1 MTDAATQK
9 DDTALEDILADAD
22 TGGRVPTG
30 GFDRAAL
37 WYLPLAWAIYQLWIA
52 SPLPF
57 IVGFG
62 VWNDTQTRAI
72 HLGFAVLLAFLAFP
86 GLKSSPRTYIPKL
99 TWIVAIVA
107 AIAASYLWWDYRGVA
122 QRTGNPSTTDV
133 VLAGIGLVLL
143 LEAARR
149 SLGFPLM
156 GVALFFL
163 GYVFFGSWSGL
174 PEVVQ
179 WKGASFNKAMSHMW
193 LTTEGVFGVALGVS
207 SGFVFLFVLFGSL
220 LNQAGA
226 GNYFL
231 KLAFAALGHLRGGP
245 AKAAVIASA
254 ATGLISGSSIA
265 NVVTTGT
272 FTIPLM
278 KKVGFP
284 PTKAGAVEVSS
295 SINGVLTPPVMG
307 AVAFLMTEYV
317 GISYVEVV
325 KTAIVPAAISYV
337 ALVYIVHLEALKMGM
352 TGTSRMNPIKFMLGA
367 IFIIAIS
374 IVIAGGTLFL
384 TGLLVGGLGTVFG
397 GASLYVILVGMLVAY
412 VAAVRFAAQGP
423 DLDMSL
429 ESMQHL
435 PPTREIFKTGIHY
448 LMPILLLMY
457 LLMIERKSPGLS
469 AFWSTIFM
477 LFILLTQNPLKAYFR
492 GQGDVIGQIKAGLS
506 DIAEGMIAG
515 ARNMIGLAAA
525 MGVAGIIVGAV
536 TLTGIGQVMAE
547 FVEFLSGGNLLAMLF
562 FVAVISIILGMGLPT
577 TANYIVVSSLMAGVV
592 VELGAQNG
600 LIVPLVAVHM
610 FVFYF
615 GIMADVTPPVGLASF
630 AAAAISKGDP
640 LKTGF
645 QAFFYSIR
653 TALLPFLF
661 IFNTDLLLIDVGP
674 VKAVFVFIIALIAML
689 LFAAGTMN
697 YFMVKSR
704 LWESAALL
712 VAAFILFQP
721 GYFLNQFQPEFE
733 QRPGSDLLEMAA
745 AAEDGASLRVR
756 LAGENLNGDMIDAR
770 YLLPLGD
777 AGPDGAT
784 RLLDGAGIE
793 FRDED
798 GTLFV
803 DNLNFGGP
811 SEQLGIDFDWEVME
825 LDVAADRMPKEIF
838 YIPALCIL
846 LLVWMLQMRRKRAQ
860 VSEEVAA

>member
-1 MTDAATQK
+1 MQEKTK
-9 DDTALEDILADAD
+9 DRQSNYDDMIAEAD
-22 TGGRVPTG
+22 TGGRTPSDAFG
-30 GFDRAAL
+30 QKAS
-37 WYLPLAWAIYQLWIA
+37 WYIPLVWAIYQLWIS

-57 IVGFG
+57 ILGIG

-72 HLGFAVLLAFLAFP
+72 HLGFAVLLAFIAFP
-86 GLKSSPRTYIPKL
+86 AGKSSPRNHIPHL
-99 TWIVAIVA
+99 TWAIA
-107 AIAASYLWWDYRGVA
+107 ILGAIAASYLWWDYRGVA
-122 QRTGNPSTTDV
+122 DRTGNPSLTDV
-133 VLAGIGLVLL
+133 TIAGIGIVLL

-149 SLGFPLM
+149 SLGMPLM
-156 GVALFFL
+156 AVALFFL
-163 GYVFFGSWSGL
+163 SYVFFGSWSGL

-179 WKGASFNKAMSHMW
+179 WKGASFEKAMSHMW

-207 SGFVFLFVLFGSL
+207 SSFVFLFVVFGAL

-231 KLAFAALGHLRGGP
+231 KLAFSALGHLRGGP

-278 KKVGFP
+278 KKVGFS

-317 GISYVEVV
+317 GISYLEVV
-325 KTAIVPAAISYV
+325 KTAIIPAAISYV
-337 ALVYIVHLEALKMGM
+337 ALVYIVHLEALKSGM
-352 TGTSRMNPIKFMLGA
+352 TGTSRMHPVKFILGA

-374 IVIAGGTLFL
+374 VVIAGGLLFL
-384 TGLLVGGLGTVFG
+384 CGAVVDLLSSLFG
-397 GASLYVILVGMLVAY
+397 GMSTWIALCLLLLIYLF
-412 VAAVRFAAQGP
+412 AVRIAAGEP
-423 DLDMSL
+423 DLDVSL

-435 PPTREIFKTGIHY
+435 PPTRDIFRSGIY
-448 LMPILLLMY
+448 YILPILLLMY

-469 AFWSTIFM
+469 AFWSTIGM

-492 GQGDVIGQIKAGLS
+492 GESRPLSHVAEGLS

-525 MGVAGIIVGAV
+525 MGVAGIIVGSV

-630 AAAAISKGDP
+630 AAAAISKADP

-645 QAFFYSIR
+645 QAFYYTIR

-661 IFNTDLLLIDVGP
+661 IFNTDLLLINVGP
-674 VKAVFVFIIALIAML
+674 YQAVFVFIFALIAML

-697 YFMVKSR
+697 YFMVKSK
-704 LWESAALL
+704 LWESAVLL
-712 VAAFILFQP
+712 FAAFILFQP
-721 GYFLNQFQPEFE
+721 GYFLNQFSPEFE
-733 QRPGSDLLEMAA
+733 QRPAADLFMI
-745 AAEDGASLRVR
+745 AEQAGDGQSLRVR
-756 LAGENLNGDMIDAR
+756 LTGENLNGDLIDAR
-770 YLLPLGD
+770 FLLPLAE
-777 AGPDGAT
+777 AGTDGET
-784 RLLDGAGIE
+784 RLRDHAGIE
-793 FRDED
+793 FRQEEGKVFID
-798 GTLFV
+798 GLA
-803 DNLNFGGP
+803 FGGP
-811 SEQLGIDFDWEVME
+811 AEQLGIDWDWEVVE
-825 LDVAADRMPKEIF
+825 IEQAADRPPKELF
-838 YIPALCIL
+838 YIPAL
-846 LLVWMLQMRRKRAQ
+846 LLVACIYLLQIRR
-860 VSEEVAA
+860 

>member
-1 MTDAATQK
+1 MQEKTK
-9 DDTALEDILADAD
+9 DRQSNYDDMIAEAD
-22 TGGRVPTG
+22 TGGRTPSDAFG
-30 GFDRAAL
+30 QKAS
-37 WYLPLAWAIYQLWIA
+37 WYIPLVWAIYQLWIS

-57 IVGFG
+57 ILGIG

-72 HLGFAVLLAFLAFP
+72 HLGFAVLLAFIAFP
-86 GLKSSPRTYIPKL
+86 AGKSSPRNHIPYL
-99 TWIVAIVA
+99 TWAIA
-107 AIAASYLWWDYRGVA
+107 ILGAIAASYLWWDYRGVA
-122 QRTGNPSTTDV
+122 DRTGNPSLTDV
-133 VLAGIGLVLL
+133 TIAGIGIVLL

-149 SLGFPLM
+149 SLGMPLM
-156 GVALFFL
+156 AVALFFL
-163 GYVFFGSWSGL
+163 SYVFFGSWSGL

-179 WKGASFNKAMSHMW
+179 WKGASFEKAMSHMW

-207 SGFVFLFVLFGSL
+207 SSFVFLFVVFGAL

-231 KLAFAALGHLRGGP
+231 KLAFSALGHLRGGP

-278 KKVGFP
+278 KKVGFS

-317 GISYVEVV
+317 GISYLEVV
-325 KTAIVPAAISYV
+325 KTAIIPAAISYV
-337 ALVYIVHLEALKMGM
+337 ALVYIVHLEALKSGM
-352 TGTSRMNPIKFMLGA
+352 TGTSRMHPVKFILGA

-374 IVIAGGTLFL
+374 VVIAGGLLFL
-384 TGLLVGGLGTVFG
+384 CGAVVDLLSSLFG
-397 GASLYVILVGMLVAY
+397 GMSTWIALCLLLLIYLF
-412 VAAVRFAAQGP
+412 AVRIAAGEP
-423 DLDMSL
+423 DLDVSL

-435 PPTREIFKTGIHY
+435 PPTRDIFRSGIY
-448 LMPILLLMY
+448 YILPILLLMY

-469 AFWSTIFM
+469 AFWSTIGM

-492 GQGDVIGQIKAGLS
+492 GESRPLSHVAEGLS

-525 MGVAGIIVGAV
+525 MGVAGIIVGSV

-630 AAAAISKGDP
+630 AAAAISKADP

-645 QAFFYSIR
+645 QAFYYTIR

-661 IFNTDLLLIDVGP
+661 IFNTDLLLINVGP
-674 VKAVFVFIIALIAML
+674 YQAVFVFIFALIAML

-697 YFMVKSR
+697 YFMVKSK
-704 LWESAALL
+704 LWESAVLL
-712 VAAFILFQP
+712 FAAFILFQP
-721 GYFLNQFQPEFE
+721 GYFLNQFSPEFE
-733 QRPGSDLLEMAA
+733 QRPAADLFMI
-745 AAEDGASLRVR
+745 AEQAGDGQSLRVR
-756 LAGENLNGDMIDAR
+756 LTGENLNGDLIDAR
-770 YLLPLGD
+770 FLLPLAE
-777 AGPDGAT
+777 AGTDGET
-784 RLLDGAGIE
+784 RLRDHAGIE
-793 FRDED
+793 FRQEEGKVFID
-798 GTLFV
+798 GLA
-803 DNLNFGGP
+803 FGGP
-811 SEQLGIDFDWEVME
+811 AEQLGIDWDWEVVE
-825 LDVAADRMPKEIF
+825 IEQATDRPPKELF
-838 YIPALCIL
+838 YIPAL
-846 LLVWMLQMRRKRAQ
+846 LLVACIYLLQIRRKARF
-860 VSEEVAA
+860 

>member
-1 MTDAATQK
+1 MQEKSQDQQSNY
-9 DDTALEDILADAD
+9 DDLIAEAD
-22 TGGRVPTG
+22 TGGRTPTDAFG
-30 GFDRAAL
+30 QKAL
-37 WYLPLAWAIYQLWIA
+37 WYIPLIWAIYQLWIS

-57 IVGFG
+57 ILGIG

-72 HLGFAVLLAFLAFP
+72 HLGFAVLLAFIAFP
-86 GLKSSPRTYIPKL
+86 AGKSSPRDRIPHL
-99 TWIVAIVA
+99 TWAIA
-107 AIAASYLWWDYRGVA
+107 ILGAIAASYLWWDYRGVA
-122 QRTGNPSTTDV
+122 DRTGNPSLTDV
-133 VLAGIGLVLL
+133 TIAGIGIVLL

-149 SLGFPLM
+149 SLGLPLM
-156 GVALFFL
+156 AVALFFL
-163 GYVFFGSWSGL
+163 SYVFFGSWSGL

-179 WKGASFNKAMSHMW
+179 WKGASFEKAMSHMW

-207 SGFVFLFVLFGSL
+207 SGFVFLFVVFGAL

-231 KLAFAALGHLRGGP
+231 KLAFSALGHLRGGP

-278 KKVGFP
+278 KKVGFS

-317 GISYVEVV
+317 GISYLEVV
-325 KTAIVPAAISYV
+325 KTAIIPAAISYV
-337 ALVYIVHLEALKMGM
+337 ALVYIVHLEALKSGM
-352 TGTSRMNPIKFMLGA
+352 TGTSRMHPVKFILGA

-374 IVIAGGTLFL
+374 VVIAGGLLFL
-384 TGLLVGGLGTVFG
+384 CGAVVDLLSSLFGGMSTWVALGLLL
-397 GASLYVILVGMLVAY
+397 LVYLVA
-412 VAAVRFAAQGP
+412 VRIAAGEP
-423 DLDMSL
+423 DLDVSL

-435 PPTREIFKTGIHY
+435 PPTRDIFRSGIY
-448 LMPILLLMY
+448 YILPILLLMY

-469 AFWSTIFM
+469 AFWSTIGM

-492 GQGDVIGQIKAGLS
+492 GESRPLSHVAEGLS

-525 MGVAGIIVGAV
+525 MGVAGIIVGSV

-547 FVEFLSGGNLLAMLF
+547 FVEFLSSGNLLAMLF

-630 AAAAISKGDP
+630 AAAAISKADP

-645 QAFFYSIR
+645 QAFYYTIR

-661 IFNTDLLLIDVGP
+661 IFNTDLLLINVGP
-674 VKAVFVFIIALIAML
+674 YQAVFVFIFALIAML

-697 YFMVKSR
+697 YFMVKSK
-704 LWESAALL
+704 LWESAVLL
-712 VAAFILFQP
+712 FAAFVLFQP
-721 GYFLNQFQPEFE
+721 GYFLNQFSPEFE
-733 QRPGSDLLEMAA
+733 QRPAADLFVV
-745 AAEDGASLRVR
+745 AEQAGDGQSLRVR
-756 LAGENLNGDMIDAR
+756 MTGENLNGDLIDAR
-770 YLLPLGD
+770 FLLPLAE
-777 AGPDGAT
+777 AGADGET
-784 RLLDGAGIE
+784 RLREHAGIE
-793 FRDED
+793 FRQDAGKVSVD
-798 GTLFV
+798 GLA
-803 DNLNFGGP
+803 FGGP
-811 SEQLGIDFDWEVME
+811 AEQLGIDWDWEVVE
-825 LDVAADRMPKEIF
+825 IEQAADRPPKELF
-838 YIPALCIL
+838 FIPAL
-846 LLVWMLQMRRKRAQ
+846 LLVALIYLLQIRRKTRLEQGA
-860 VSEEVAA
+860 

>member
-1 MTDAATQK
+1 MQEKTK
-9 DDTALEDILADAD
+9 DRQSNYDDMIAEAD
-22 TGGRVPTG
+22 TGGRAPSDAFG
-30 GFDRAAL
+30 QKAL
-37 WYLPLAWAIYQLWIA
+37 WYIPLVWAIYQLWIS

-57 IVGFG
+57 ILGIG

-72 HLGFAVLLAFLAFP
+72 HLGFAVLLAFIAFP
-86 GLKSSPRTYIPKL
+86 AGKSSPRNHIPYL
-99 TWIVAIVA
+99 TWAIA
-107 AIAASYLWWDYRGVA
+107 ILGAIAASYLWWDYRGVA
-122 QRTGNPSTTDV
+122 DRTGNPSLTDV
-133 VLAGIGLVLL
+133 TIAGIGIVLL

-149 SLGFPLM
+149 ALGMPLM
-156 GVALFFL
+156 AVALFFL
-163 GYVFFGSWSGL
+163 SYVFFGSWSGL

-179 WKGASFNKAMSHMW
+179 WKGASFEKAMSHMW

-207 SGFVFLFVLFGSL
+207 SGFVFLFVVFGAL

-231 KLAFAALGHLRGGP
+231 KLAFSALGHLRGGP

-278 KKVGFP
+278 KKVGFS

-317 GISYVEVV
+317 GISYLEVV
-325 KTAIVPAAISYV
+325 KTAIIPAAISYV
-337 ALVYIVHLEALKMGM
+337 ALVYIVHLEALKSGM
-352 TGTSRMNPIKFMLGA
+352 TGTSRMHPVKFILGA

-374 IVIAGGTLFL
+374 VVIAGGLLFL
-384 TGLLVGGLGTVFG
+384 CGAVVDLLSSLFG
-397 GASLYVILVGMLVAY
+397 GMSTWIALCLLLLIYLF
-412 VAAVRFAAQGP
+412 AVRIASGEP
-423 DLDMSL
+423 DLDVSL
-429 ESMQHL
+429 ESMQQL
-435 PPTREIFKTGIHY
+435 PPTRDIFRSGIY
-448 LMPILLLMY
+448 YILPILLLMY

-469 AFWSTIFM
+469 AFWSTIGM

-492 GQGDVIGQIKAGLS
+492 GESRPLSHVAEGLS

-525 MGVAGIIVGAV
+525 MGVAGIIVGSV

-630 AAAAISKGDP
+630 AAAAISKADP

-645 QAFFYSIR
+645 QAFYYTIR

-661 IFNTDLLLIDVGP
+661 IFNTDLLLINVGP
-674 VKAVFVFIIALIAML
+674 YQAVFVFIFALIAML

-697 YFMVKSR
+697 YFMVKSK
-704 LWESAALL
+704 LWESAVLL
-712 VAAFILFQP
+712 FAAFILFQP
-721 GYFLNQFQPEFE
+721 GYFLNQFSPEFE
-733 QRPGSDLLEMAA
+733 QRPAADLFMI
-745 AAEDGASLRVR
+745 AEQAGDGQSLRVR
-756 LAGENLNGDMIDAR
+756 LTGENLNGDLIDAR
-770 YLLPLGD
+770 FLLPLAE
-777 AGPDGAT
+777 AGTDGET
-784 RLLDGAGIE
+784 RLRDHAGIE
-793 FRDED
+793 FRQEEGKVFID
-798 GTLFV
+798 GLA
-803 DNLNFGGP
+803 FGGP
-811 SEQLGIDFDWEVME
+811 AEQLGIDWDWEVVE
-825 LDVAADRMPKEIF
+825 IEQAADRPPKELF
-838 YIPALCIL
+838 YIPAL
-846 LLVWMLQMRRKRAQ
+846 LLVACIYLLQIRRKARF
-860 VSEEVAA
+860 